1 MDADWVY
8 MDAMIFYTSGWKT
21 QPQNNIT
28 TLVFGK
34 AIKNMKKD
42 IKLITTE
49 ARTNS
54 LVWEPN
60 YHTTKSFSK
69 IYKQ

>member
-1 MDADWVY
+1 MDADCVY
-8 MDAMIFYTSGWKT
+8 MEAMIFYTSGWKT
-21 QPQNNIT
+21 RPQDNIT

-49 ARTNS
+49 ARINS
-54 LVWEPN
+54 LV
-60 YHTTKSFSK
+60 
-69 IYKQ
+69 